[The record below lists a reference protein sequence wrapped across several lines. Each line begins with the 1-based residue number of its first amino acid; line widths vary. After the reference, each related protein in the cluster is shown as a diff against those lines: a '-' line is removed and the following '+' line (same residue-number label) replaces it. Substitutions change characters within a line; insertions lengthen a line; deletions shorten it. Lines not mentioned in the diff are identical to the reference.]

1 MSRTATQQD
10 PAGSFATSRRG
21 GLTSADIIKAEALR
35 RQSPPVSFQNIAK
48 QLQCCQADLVLHFAG
63 PQAPATETPDD
74 TASKLFPWNQIQV
87 AYLKAHYIA
96 DGPTAVARVLGCTK
110 AAANKKACRL
120 GVTKER
126 GWVKKAQA
134 QRLAA

>member
-1 MSRTATQQD
+1 MSRTATQQG

-21 GLTSADIIKAEALR
+21 GPTADDLRTAERLR
-35 RQSPPVSFQNIAK
+35 SGDRPWSWQNIARR
-48 QLQCCQADLVLHFAG
+48 LGLCEADIRAHFAE
-63 PQAPATETPDD
+63 PQAPALPVHDD
-74 TASKLFPWNQIQV
+74 TAPKLFPWNQIQV
-87 AYLKAHYIA
+87 AYLKARYIA
-96 DGPTAVARVLGCTK
+96 DGPTAVSRVLGCTK